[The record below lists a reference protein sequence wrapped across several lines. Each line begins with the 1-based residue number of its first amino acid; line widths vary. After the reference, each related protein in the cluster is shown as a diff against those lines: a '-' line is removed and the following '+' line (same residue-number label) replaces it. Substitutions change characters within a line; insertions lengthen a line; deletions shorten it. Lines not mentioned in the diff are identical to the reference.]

1 MKKLTFWLPDAHA
14 AELEVESRRRN
25 ISKSELVRERLGLT
39 RVWRCRSASFDA
51 IADLIGSGDK
61 PAGYSDCTQKAA
73 PPNNRIWEKAACL
86 TLFSCPKRILSLSKA
101 APAGR
106 A

>member
-25 ISKSELVRERLGLT
+25 ISKSELVRERPGLT

-51 IADLIGSGDK
+51 IADLIGSVDSL
-61 PAGYSDCTQKAA
+61 PATLSARKKQHL
-73 PPNNRIWEKAACL
+73 RI
-86 TLFSCPKRILSLSKA
+86 
-101 APAGR
+101 
-106 A
+106 

>member
-51 IADLIGSGDK
+51 IADLIGSVDSL
-61 PAGYSDCTQKAA
+61 PATLSARKKQHLRIIGYGK
-73 PPNNRIWEKAACL
+73 
-86 TLFSCPKRILSLSKA
+86 KR
-101 APAGR
+101 PA
-106 A
+106 

>member
-1 MKKLTFWLPDAHA
+1 MKKLTFWLPDAPA

-51 IADLIGSGDK
+51 IADLIGSVDSL
-61 PAGYSDCTQKAA
+61 PATLSARKKQHL
-73 PPNNRIWEKAACL
+73 RIIEYGK
-86 TLFSCPKRILSLSKA
+86 
-101 APAGR
+101 
-106 A
+106 